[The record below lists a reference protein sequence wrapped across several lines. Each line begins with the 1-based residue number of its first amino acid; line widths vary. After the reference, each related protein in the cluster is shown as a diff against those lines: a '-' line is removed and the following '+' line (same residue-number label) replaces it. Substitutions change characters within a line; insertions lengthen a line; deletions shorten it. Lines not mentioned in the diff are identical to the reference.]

1 MKSSVVESAMCHKI
15 WGTWSRKNLMKA
27 RLGCQSVK
35 SVRWVVKKAPIQTEV
50 MYDKCGA
57 IVVIS
62 KYSIL
67 PEEPER
73 RISRGYC
80 KGGRPSGMYICIYW
94 VRGPI

>member
-1 MKSSVVESAMCHKI
+1 MKSSVVESAMCHKM
-15 WGTWSRKNLMKA
+15 WGTWSCKNLMKA

-50 MYDKCGA
+50 IKDTWGA
-57 IVVIS
+57 IKVIS
-62 KYSIL
+62 NYSIL
-67 PEEPER
+67 REAPER